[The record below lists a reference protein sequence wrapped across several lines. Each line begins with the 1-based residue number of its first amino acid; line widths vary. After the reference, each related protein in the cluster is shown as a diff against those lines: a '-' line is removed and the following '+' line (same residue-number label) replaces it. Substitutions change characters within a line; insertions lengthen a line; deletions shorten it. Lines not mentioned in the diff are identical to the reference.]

1 MPSQLYFST
10 NWNSGEL
17 ASKRQTITS
26 ENAKVTSVAHSEI
39 QRAVPRANRS
49 LPRTITMISTAP
61 KSGRKVTTERMGQF
75 KFIVFLDA

>member
-1 MPSQLYFST
+1 MPSQLCFST

-26 ENAKVTSVAHSEI
+26 ENAKVTSVVHSEI

-49 LPRTITMISTAP
+49 LPRTSTMMSTAP
-61 KSGRKVTTERMGQF
+61 KQRQEGHDGENGPIQIHRSSC
-75 KFIVFLDA
+75 